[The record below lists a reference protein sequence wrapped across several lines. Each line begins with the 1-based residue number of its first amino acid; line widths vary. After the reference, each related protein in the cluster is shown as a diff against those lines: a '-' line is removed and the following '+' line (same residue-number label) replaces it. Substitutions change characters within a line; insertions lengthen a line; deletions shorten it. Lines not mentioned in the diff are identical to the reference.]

1 MVKLDKLN
9 AGQLWDYS
17 RPTFILTHTL
27 KPPIYGT
34 KIGQKVFR
42 NGQNYHYNGVS
53 GFICLNDILR
63 GPKDSRGFGKVQ
75 GNTKSTFGP
84 NSIVEVWLKMAKIS
98 QNEGLSIVYNLLI
111 LGSIYL
117 NVNKL
122 QAGAVQSLKN

>member
-1 MVKLDKLN
+1 MQDTY
-9 AGQLWDYS
+9 GGTIDQLL
-17 RPTFILTHTL
+17 FLIHTL

-84 NSIVEVWLKMAKIS
+84 NSIVEVWLKMAKIG
-98 QNEGLSIVYNLLI
+98 QNEGLSIV
-111 LGSIYL
+111 
-117 NVNKL
+117 
-122 QAGAVQSLKN
+122 